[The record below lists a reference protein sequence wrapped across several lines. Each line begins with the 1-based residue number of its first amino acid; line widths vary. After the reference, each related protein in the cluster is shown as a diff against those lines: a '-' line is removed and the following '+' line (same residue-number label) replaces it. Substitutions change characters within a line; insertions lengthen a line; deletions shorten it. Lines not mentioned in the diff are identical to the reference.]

1 MPLRRND
8 ADTAAVKRLLLVP
21 LVLAAL
27 ALAGPASA
35 RTVEIRLGDTVDVA
49 GTKLLCVA
57 AESSGI
63 KGIGCYEAN
72 AKGFVPGTYG
82 AALGEDGRV
91 AVHKVNAK
99 GQPVRI
105 YRKLASRAGRTFKLR
120 AGDAFYAQGTRVA
133 CEIINAKNVP
143 AAYRGIKVTC
153 YIGTGTGFKP
163 SSLGVSVSD
172 KFAGVFRIDKNARV
186 SSDLFVRRQP

>member
-1 MPLRRND
+1 M
-8 ADTAAVKRLLLVP
+8 KRLLLVP
-21 LVLAAL
+21 LLLAAL

-49 GTKLLCVA
+49 GTRLLCLA

-72 AKGFVPGTYG
+72 AKGFIPGTFG

-91 AVHKVNAK
+91 AVHKVDAK
-99 GQPVRI
+99 GRPQRI
-105 YRKLASRAGRTFKLR
+105 YRKLASRTGRTFKLG
-120 AGDAFYAQGTRVA
+120 AGDAFYLKDTWIA
-133 CEIINAKNVP
+133 CEIINATKVP
-143 AAYRGIKVTC
+143 LAYRGLKVTC
-153 YIGTGTGFKP
+153 YIGTGKGFKP

-172 KFAGVFRIDKNARV
+172 RFAGVFRIDKNAKV
-186 SSDLFVRRQP
+186 STDLFVRRQP